1 MELLLLA
8 IYAAICIGV
17 FKLLK
22 VPANPWTVMTAAL
35 GGVFMIGALLVVM
48 NYNHPY
54 TPDARIYFYT
64 TPIVPQ
70 VRGRVIEVAV
80 KPNEPLKM
88 GDVLFR
94 IDPQPFQFAVD
105 EKRAALAEAQQNVR
119 QLTAAFDQATAGV
132 DKARA
137 QLELAQQTYDRQHT
151 LLERQV
157 VAQATVDTAS
167 RNLEASRQTLLQAE
181 AAAERARLAAA
192 SRIDGV
198 NTTVARLQAELRDA
212 QFDLDQTVVR
222 APGDGYVAQ
231 MFLRPGNMAVPLP
244 LNPAMIFIHQ
254 DQKDLVAAF
263 PQNALQRLNP
273 GDEAEVSFAA
283 MPARIFTGKVRRVVD
298 AVSQGQLQ
306 PSPTLINPEDRFS
319 KPGRALVAID
329 LTSDVSAYNLP
340 GGAIADVAVYTD
352 HARPLALLRRILL
365 RMKSWLN
372 FISL

>member
-8 IYAAICIGV
+8 TYAAICIGV

-22 VPANPWTVMTAAL
+22 VPVNPWTVTTAAL
-35 GGVFMIGALLVVM
+35 GGVFLIGALLIVM
-48 NYNHPY
+48 DYNHPF
-54 TPDARIYFYT
+54 TRDARIYFYT

-70 VRGRVIEVAV
+70 VKGHVTEVAV
-80 KPNEPLKM
+80 KPNEPLKA

-94 IDPQPFQFAVD
+94 IDPRPYQYTVD
-105 EKRAALAEAQQNVR
+105 QKRAALAEAQQNVK
-119 QLTAAFDQATAGV
+119 QLAASFDQATAGV

-137 QLELAQQTYDRQHT
+137 QLGLAQQTYDRQSE
-151 LLERQV
+151 LLEKQV

-167 RNLEASRQTLLQAE
+167 RNLEASRQSVLQAE

-192 SRIDGV
+192 SQIDGV
-198 NTTVARLQAELRDA
+198 NTTVARLQSELRDA
-212 QFDLDQTVVR
+212 EFDLEQTVVR

-231 MFLRPGNMAVPLP
+231 MFLRPGTMVVTLP
-244 LNPAMIFIHQ
+244 FRPAMVFILQ

-263 PQNALQRLNP
+263 AQNSLQRLHP
-273 GDEAEVSFAA
+273 GDEVEISFAA
-283 MPARIFTGKVRRVVD
+283 IPARIFAGKVRKVID

-306 PSPTLINPEDRFS
+306 PSPALIDPEDRFTR
-319 KPGRALVAID
+319 PGRALVSID

-340 GGAIADVAVYTD
+340 GGALADVAVYTD

-372 FISL
+372 FVSL

>member
-1 MELLLLA
+1 VELLLLA
-8 IYAAICIGV
+8 TYAAICIGV

-22 VPANPWTVMTAAL
+22 VPVNPWTVVTAAL
-35 GGVFMIGALLVVM
+35 GGVFLIGGLVIVM
-48 NYNHPY
+48 DYNHPA
-54 TPDARIYFYT
+54 TTNARIYFYT

-70 VRGRVIEVAV
+70 VRGRVIEVAAR
-80 KPNEPLKM
+80 PNEPLKE

-94 IDPQPFQFAVD
+94 LDPRPFQYAVD
-105 EKRAALAEAQQNVR
+105 EKRAALAEARQNVK
-119 QLTAAFDQATAGV
+119 QLEASFAQASAGV

-137 QLELAQQTYDRQHT
+137 QVELARQSYDRQSE
-151 LLERQV
+151 LLEKRV

-167 RNLEASRQTLLQAE
+167 RNLEASRQTLMQAE

-198 NTTVARLQAELRDA
+198 NTTVARLQSELRDA
-212 QFDLDQTVVR
+212 EFDLEQAVVR
-222 APGDGYVAQ
+222 APSDGYVAQ
-231 MFLRPGNMAVPLP
+231 MFLRPGMLTVPLP
-244 LNPAMIFIHQ
+244 LSPAMIFIHR

-263 PQNALQRLNP
+263 PQSALQRLHP

-283 MPARIFTGKVRRVVD
+283 MPARIFGARVRKVVD

-306 PSPTLINPEDRFS
+306 PGPGLINPEDRAA
-319 KPGRALVAID
+319 PGLALVSID

-340 GGAIADVAVYTD
+340 GGAVADVAVYTD
-352 HARPLALLRRILL
+352 HARPLAVLRRILL

-372 FISL
+372 FVSL

>member
-17 FKLLK
+17 FKLAK
-22 VPANPWTVMTAAL
+22 VPANPWTVTTAAL
-35 GGVFMIGALLVVM
+35 GGVFMIGGLLIVM
-48 NYNHPY
+48 NYNHPF

-70 VRGRVIEVAV
+70 VRGRVIEVTA
-80 KPNEPLKM
+80 KPNEPLRE

-94 IDPQPFQFAVD
+94 IDPQPFQFVVD
-105 EKRAALAEAQQNVR
+105 QKRAALAEAEQNVR
-119 QLTAAFDQATAGV
+119 QLAASFDQATAGV

-137 QLELAQQTYDRQHT
+137 QLELAQQTYDRQHQ

-157 VAQATVDTAS
+157 VAQATVDTAM

-181 AAAERARLAAA
+181 AAAERARLAAV

-212 QFDLDQTVVR
+212 EFDLDQAVVR

-244 LNPAMIFIHQ
+244 LSPAMIFIHQ

-263 PQNALQRLNP
+263 SQNALQRLHP

-283 MPARIFTGKVRRVVD
+283 VPARIFQAKVRKVVD

-306 PSPTLINPEDRFS
+306 PSPTLVNPEDRS
-319 KPGRALVAID
+319 RPGRALVALD
-329 LTSDVSAYNLP
+329 LTSDVSAFNLP
-340 GGAIADVAVYTD
+340 GGAVADVAVYTD

-372 FISL
+372 FVSL